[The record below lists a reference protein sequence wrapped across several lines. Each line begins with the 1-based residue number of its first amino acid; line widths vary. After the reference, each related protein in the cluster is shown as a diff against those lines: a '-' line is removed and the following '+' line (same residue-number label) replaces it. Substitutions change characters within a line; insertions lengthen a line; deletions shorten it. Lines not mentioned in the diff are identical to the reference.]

1 MNDLKFIAQ
10 QLRKPSGDFA
20 PTIGEKMN
28 EVNRHLYD
36 LTFSFMDLSD
46 NDKILE
52 IGFGN
57 GAHFEQLITLGENL
71 KIYGIDYS
79 GEMVNEAAARNKMLI
94 DSGRLHLH
102 EGSSDTLPFADQ
114 TFDIVF
120 CNMVIYF
127 WDNPDDHL
135 KEIYRVLKPAGKFYT
150 GIRTKKSMLGFQ
162 FTKYGFS
169 LYTIEEWKSIL
180 VKNGFSYQDTFSR
193 KDPSFEENGMQI
205 QLESVCIAAEKAS

>member
-10 QLRKPSGDFA
+10 QLRKPAGDFA
-20 PTIGEKMN
+20 STIGEKMN

-36 LTFSFMDLSD
+36 LTFSFMDLRE
-46 NDKILE
+46 NNKVLE

-57 GAHFEQLITLGENL
+57 GAHFEQLISLRENL

-79 GEMVNEAAARNKMLI
+79 GEMVSEAASRNKILI
-94 DSGRLHLH
+94 DSGSLHLR
-102 EGSSDTLPFADQ
+102 EGSSDKLPYADQ

-127 WDNPDDHL
+127 WDNPEDHL
-135 KEIYRVLKPAGKFYT
+135 KEIHRVLKPAGKFYT

-169 LYTIEEWKSIL
+169 LYTIEEWKNIL
-180 VKNGFSYQDTFSR
+180 KKNSFLYQDTRRR
-193 KDPSFEENGMQI
+193 KDPGFIENGKHF
-205 QLESVCIAAEKAS
+205 QLESVCIAAERPS